1 MLGDWEESLSAYQ
14 ESIDLATEVDSTFA
28 HIIGSQRLAVLETG
42 LGRFDDAHQ
51 RLLDAKARANASD
64 SPFVQ
69 IHSSTRIYGGLA
81 QNRLDAGDLALATQY
96 LAEGFAA
103 QEQYG
108 ECVTCDVL
116 LYPAAV
122 PIYIL
127 LGDLDQAEWACAK
140 IEDASSA
147 FGSRV
152 WFGYARLLRGMLASA
167 REQWDQA
174 HQLLTEALNIFEE
187 LEQPFEVAI
196 TLEYLAEVLGKDGEP
211 ESDLSNLQ
219 LLEKSAEIYAKIGSE
234 PGQKRVDEKLKS
246 PAK

>member
-1 MLGDWEESLSAYQ
+1 MGDWEDSLSAFQ
-14 ESIDLATEVDSTFA
+14 ESIDLATEVNSNFA

-51 RLLDAKARANASD
+51 RLLEAKGRAAASD
-64 SPFVQ
+64 SPFVR

-103 QEQYG
+103 QQEYG

-127 LGDLDQAEWACAK
+127 LGDLDQAEWACTK
-140 IEDASSA
+140 IEDASSS
-147 FGSRV
+147 FGSRA
-152 WFGYARLLRGMLASA
+152 WFAYARLLRGMLASA
-167 REQWDQA
+167 QQDWAQVY
-174 HQLLTEALNIFEE
+174 LLLAESQDIFEE
-187 LEQPFEVAI
+187 MGQPYETAINLEH
-196 TLEYLAEVLGKDGEP
+196 LAEVIVKDGVP
-211 ESDLSNLQ
+211 ESATTGLQ
-219 LLEKSAEIYAKIGSE
+219 MLERAAGIYKELGSR
-234 PGQKRVDEKLKS
+234 PGQKRVEEKLKT
-246 PAK
+246 PAN